1 MIIQYYYIFKDW
13 KQDLWSK
20 RFVRDHLRYVDE
32 IMCAAARVVEA
43 VREHARKNK
52 QHNASQNEG
61 IYDAMHVRRGDFQFP
76 PTQLPAEKLFTLSEG
91 ELTKGECM
99 ISRSMHC
106 LDCRFNKSIRSHYLC
121 LAFDSII

>member
-1 MIIQYYYIFKDW
+1 MIHSLESRFVLMIIQYYFIFKDW

-32 IMCAAARVVEA
+32 IICAAARVVEA
-43 VREHARKNK
+43 VREHARKNN

-61 IYDAMHVRRGDFQFP
+61 IYDSMHVRRGDFQYP
-76 PTQLPAEKLFTLSEG
+76 PTQLPAEKLFNLSEG

-99 ISRSMHC
+99 ISRSMHRLNC
-106 LDCRFNKSIRSHYLC
+106 
-121 LAFDSII
+121 